1 MCCSIVWL
9 ADRDKQ
15 LETNNAHL
23 RLAVRFVQQ
32 KQLSIAV
39 SFEFEQQAEVADKA
53 PPLIGQRKRSEKK
66 LLPPVF
72 ITLA

>member
-1 MCCSIVWL
+1 MKQIGVWL
-9 ADRDKQ
+9 AGRDKQ

-23 RLAVRFVQQ
+23 CLAVRFVQR

-39 SFEFEQQAEVADKA
+39 SFEFEQQAEIADKA
-53 PPLIGQRKRSEKK
+53 PPLIGRRKRSEKK

-72 ITLA
+72 TTLA